1 MSGFL
6 VKYSKKDG
14 WGDVM
19 EDNVFVIYMLLCEN
33 LGKHSS
39 DDVLV
44 LPDYLYKRVGG
55 APVPIGDMPATRWQD
70 LVACPQDFY
79 GRIG

>member
-6 VKYSKKDG
+6 VKYSKEDG
-14 WGDVM
+14 WGDVRK
-19 EDNVFVIYMLLCEN
+19 DNVFVIYMLWESM
-33 LGKHSS
+33 GKRSL

-44 LPDYLYKRVGG
+44 LPDYLYKHVGG
-55 APVPIGDMPATRWQD
+55 ALLLVGEMPATRWQA